1 MTMFGKWSPH
11 VLVVAADRDDRRIL
25 FDALDGQGLGT
36 LHTARDAAQARKLL
50 EEDAVLHVAIVEFH
64 GDALENVAL
73 CKYLRS
79 APGTARAH
87 VLGIVSADPLQRAW
101 GYHRV
106 PDGVDDWLRSPVDAG
121 EVRAKLLAVLA
132 AKASAPPSL
141 SSPDPVADTYR
152 FVYECNE
159 DELLMIDPES
169 GQVLDANPAYERG
182 SGFTAAR
189 VRGKD
194 ASSLLG
200 MGRNQFARLCE
211 TAVKEGAARRRCS
224 RSRVTGEA
232 DMVDVSV
239 RPVTRGSRLQLMASL
254 RDRREL
260 ESARLALGLLARMQ
274 ATGKGEDRM
283 SASARMLADL
293 LQLDYVAVYSAR
305 PEIDDGPQLL
315 TRELRR
321 HVPDADCDPMQ
332 GGSLKLVLDG
342 RQILLPA
349 ITPQVAQG
357 DAFIARMGFGAF
369 AGLPLL
375 DERRNVLGALLIGSR
390 DSWRSR
396 PLLAET
402 LRVAAARFGF
412 DLELQRAR
420 EQGRARG
427 LQDGLTH
434 LPNRLLFNDRLETT
448 LREARRTGEMFAV
461 LFVDLD
467 RFKNIND
474 SLGHSVGDKVL
485 HAVAQRL
492 RKSVRGSDT
501 VARYAGDEFTVI
513 LRHITQRDDV
523 KRVAEKIVNLMEVPL
538 TLDDGTE
545 LRITTSI
552 GVSFYPDDAS
562 TSEDLLKCAD
572 VAMYNA
578 KGMGRNNFQVYQAAR
593 EETNQQRIALEG
605 NLRKAEDNGELR
617 VYYQPQIDV
626 KTEDIVGMEALVR
639 WEHPELGMISPGFFI
654 PLAEETGLIVGIGEY
669 VLRTACADARAWQQR
684 YGLRLRI
691 GVNLSGVQLRQ
702 KNLSQVVIAAL
713 EESGLDPESL
723 ELEITESISMKSV
736 SNLIE
741 TLEALHE
748 TGCHIAIDDFG
759 TGHASLDY
767 LRRLPARRI
776 KIDQS
781 FVRNIGVD
789 PDDEAIVKAT
799 IDMAHS
805 LNRDVVAEGVEIEPH
820 LHFLREHHCD
830 EVQGYLFCRPLPAQ
844 AFDRMLAERQR
855 VFGHG
860 GTSEHAGA
868 RSKLQTEA

>member
-1 MTMFGKWSPH
+1 MFAKLAPH
-11 VLVVAADRDDRRIL
+11 VLIVAADRDDRRRL
-25 FDALDGQGLGT
+25 FDALDGQGLAA
-36 LHTARDAAQARKLL
+36 LYTARDARQARNLL
-50 EEDAVLHVAIVEFH
+50 SESAELQAVILDFH
-64 GDALENVAL
+64 GEAHENVAL
-73 CKYLRS
+73 CAHLRS
-79 APGTARAH
+79 LPEAAGVH
-87 VLGIVSADPLQRAW
+87 ILGILSADPQQRSW
-101 GYHRV
+101 GYQHV
-106 PDGVDDWLRSPVDAG
+106 PPGVDDWLRSPIDVG
-121 EVRAKLLAVLA
+121 ETRVKLLTL
-132 AKASAPPSL
+132 L
-141 SSPDPVADTYR
+141 SGKDRKPAIVGAGAMGDYR
-152 FVYECNE
+152 FAFDCDDN
-159 DELLMIDPES
+159 ELL
-169 GQVLDANPAYERG
+169 VLDADNGEILDLNPSFERS
-182 SGFTAAR
+182 SGYGREQLRGRDAAP
-189 VRGKD
+189 
-194 ASSLLG
+194 LLG
-200 MGRNQFARLCE
+200 LSESQFAKMRE
-211 TAVKEGAARRRCS
+211 VVEKDGVARRRCN
-224 RSRVTGEA
+224 RGRANGES
-232 DMVDVSV
+232 DVVDLTMQ
-239 RPVTRGSRLQLMASL
+239 PVTRGGQLVHLVSL

-260 ESARLALGLLARMQ
+260 EAARMAMGLLARMQ

-283 SASARMLADL
+283 AASARLLADL

-305 PEIDDGPQLL
+305 PELEDGPQLL

-321 HVPDADCDPMQ
+321 QFTSDAPDPLN
-332 GGSLKLVLDG
+332 GGTLKLVLDG
-342 RQILLPA
+342 RPVLLPA
-349 ITPQVAQG
+349 ISPQVAQN
-357 DAFIARMGFGAF
+357 DDFIARMGFGAF

-390 DSWRSR
+390 DSWRGR

-420 EQGRARG
+420 EQGRAKG
-427 LQDGLTH
+427 LQDGLTG

-467 RFKNIND
+467 RFKSIND

-485 HAVAQRL
+485 NAVAQRL

-523 KRVAEKIVNLMEVPL
+523 KRIAEKIVNLMEVPL
-538 TLDDGTE
+538 TLEGDSE
-545 LRITTSI
+545 LRMTASI
-552 GVSFYPDDAS
+552 GISFYPDDA
-562 TSEDLLKCAD
+562 TTADDLLKYAD

-578 KGMGRNNFQVYQAAR
+578 KGMGRNNYQVYQAVS
-593 EETNQQRIALEG
+593 EESSQQRIALES

-626 KTEDIVGMEALVR
+626 ESEDIVGMEALVR

-654 PLAEETGLIVGIGEY
+654 PLAEETGLIVGIGEW
-669 VLRTACADARAWQQR
+669 VLRTACADAYAWQQR
-684 YGLRLRI
+684 YGLRLRV
-691 GVNLSGVQLRQ
+691 GVNLSAVQLRQ
-702 KNLSQVVIAAL
+702 KSLPKMVADAL
-713 EESGLDPESL
+713 ASSGLDPSSL
-723 ELEITESISMKSV
+723 ELEVTESISVKSV
-736 SNLIE
+736 TNLME
-741 TLEALHE
+741 NLDALHE
-748 TGCHIAIDDFG
+748 IGCQIAIDDFG

-805 LNRDVVAEGVEIEPH
+805 LKRDVVAEGVEIEPH
-820 LHFLREHHCD
+820 LRFLREQHCD

-844 AFDRMLAERQR
+844 AFDRMMAERQR
-855 VFGHG
+855 LFGRRAEG
-860 GTSEHAGA
+860 GMAG
-868 RSKLQTEA
+868 